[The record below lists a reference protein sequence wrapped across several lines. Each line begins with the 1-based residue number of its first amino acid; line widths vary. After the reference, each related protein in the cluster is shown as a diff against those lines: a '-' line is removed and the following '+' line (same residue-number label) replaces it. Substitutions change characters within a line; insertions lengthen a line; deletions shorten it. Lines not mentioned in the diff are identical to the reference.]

1 MSEVQ
6 MAIQVAPDRRAVAIE
21 IAPPEQAPVQ
31 LILDLDELTRLIH
44 ELGNARSQMVAGQ
57 PQPDFENE
65 GVTISTVANTK
76 WYLKA
81 SPPEGALF
89 AFDHPKF
96 GSVGLTLGADQIAQ
110 IVSFLTDRFILQPI
124 QSAEKH

>member
-6 MAIQVAPDRRAVAIE
+6 MAIQVAQDRKAVAIE
-21 IAPPEQAPVQ
+21 IAPPEHSPLQ
-31 LILDLDELTRLIH
+31 LILDLDELNGLISK
-44 ELGNARSQMVAGQ
+44 LGNARSQMVAGQ

-76 WYLKA
+76 WYIRA
-81 SPPEGALF
+81 SPPSGVLF

-96 GSVGLTLGADQIAQ
+96 GAVGLTLAADQIAQ
-110 IVSFLTDRFILQPI
+110 IVRFLTDRFILQAT